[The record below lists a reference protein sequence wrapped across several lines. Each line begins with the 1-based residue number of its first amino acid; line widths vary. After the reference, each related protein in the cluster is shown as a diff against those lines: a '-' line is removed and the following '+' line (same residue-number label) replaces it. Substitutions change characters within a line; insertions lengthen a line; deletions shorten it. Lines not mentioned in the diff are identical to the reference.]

1 MNDLVH
7 RTYPRLLTTGTLL
20 ILSLFFLGL
29 TILILSDSNNY
40 ENTIFNIFL
49 ITLFSVTTAILL
61 YHLFKTKTIY
71 ISKSQL
77 IISNFFFPHKH
88 SYDLAEINTIR
99 QSKKTT
105 THYLPDSSLPIDKS
119 DTYTISMFKTIIETT
134 NKKQIIIKSIGKEEF
149 NLLYK
154 VFTKRKRAEGT
165 VKKVKSRLFLYLIDN
180 IGGLF
185 LIIGLSF
192 LSIGLLISLKS

>member
-40 ENTIFNIFL
+40 ENTIFDIFL
-49 ITLFSVTTAILL
+49 ITLSSVTTAILL

-77 IISNFFFPHKH
+77 IISNFFFPRKH

-105 THYLPDSSLPIDKS
+105 THYLPDSSLPIDKN

-180 IGGLF
+180 IEGLF
-185 LIIGLSF
+185 LIIGLSL